1 MTQFFRKVWDA
12 ADGYFDDKLESL
24 PEHGEKL
31 NKAVEEAIQAHSAG
45 QHVRAQYL
53 FESVLLTACQ
63 GDGRIDRHVER
74 IHQLVAHVLPDQIGH
89 DQIGQALERST
100 PKERFLGLTSLLEPY
115 RLVDA

>member
-1 MTQFFRKVWDA
+1 MTQFFRNMWEA
-12 ADGYFDDKLESL
+12 ADGFFDDKHEQL

-31 NKAVEEAIQAHSAG
+31 NKAVEDAIQAYNAG
-45 QHVRAQYL
+45 QFVRAQYL

-74 IHQLVAHVLPDQIGH
+74 IHQLVAHILPDEIGH
-89 DQIGQALERST
+89 EQIGQILERPN
-100 PKERFLGLTSLLEPY
+100 PKQRFLGLTELLEPY